1 MISAL
6 NKLIHI
12 LLDYPKIILSVLV
25 VVTILLGTYLSNIRM
40 DFSIEQ
46 LFSQNDPVVE
56 RFLKLREEFDGVDNV
71 VYLFYKS

>member
-25 VVTILLGTYLSNIRM
+25 VITILLGTYLSNIRM

>member
-25 VVTILLGTYLSNIRM
+25 VITILLGTYLSNIRM

-46 LFSQNDPVVE
+46 LFSQNDPV
-56 RFLKLREEFDGVDNV
+56 LKIT
-71 VYLFYKS
+71 